1 METAQPLDRLYSI
14 GRWGLSV
21 TLMVGI
27 GLAFLYRDTVSADA
41 AQQYVDSLGFWAGPG
56 FVGLYAVAALLLIPC
71 FPLTLAA
78 GALFGPV
85 QGTVLNLLGAT
96 AGATAAFKVSRYLV
110 GDWAR
115 GLASGRLE
123 SIVRGVESSD
133 WQYVALM
140 RLVPV
145 VPYILLNYALGLTR
159 IRWSR
164 YVLASFFAM
173 IPAAAICAVTGYAGR
188 RILLDIDGPWAIVVP
203 CLGVAATV
211 VVGWWLTGGDGS

>member
-1 METAQPLDRLYSI
+1 
-14 GRWGLSV
+14 
-21 TLMVGI
+21 
-27 GLAFLYRDTVSADA
+27 
-41 AQQYVDSLGFWAGPG
+41 
-56 FVGLYAVAALLLIPC
+56 
-71 FPLTLAA
+71 
-78 GALFGPV
+78 
-85 QGTVLNLLGAT
+85 
-96 AGATAAFKVSRYLV
+96 
-110 GDWAR
+110 
-115 GLASGRLE
+115 LASGRLE